1 MQIQDFPATVKTFP
15 RNVKE
20 TFNLNSCSKCLQC
33 QCSESLSNEFPSL
46 KFTVFPGQNQAGS
59 HSVRHHPLPPR
70 ILAKYQAC
78 HGISQLKISSMNL
91 LLAEIF
97 PAGSVDTLILFF
109 KQQIIKKRLKSIYW
123 VNSST
128 QGSCFHKITA
138 YVSSG
143 YTQYGPIKN
152 SRIKNQPSDFGKK

>member
-1 MQIQDFPATVKTFP
+1 MVKTFP

-20 TFNLNSCSKCLQC
+20 TFNLNSCSKYLQC

-70 ILAKYQAC
+70 ILARYKAC
-78 HGISQLKISSMNL
+78 QVTSQLKISSMNL

-97 PAGSVDTLILFF
+97 PAGSVDTLSLFY
-109 KQQIIKKRLKSIYW
+109 KQQIIEK
-123 VNSST
+123 
-128 QGSCFHKITA
+128 G
-138 YVSSG
+138 
-143 YTQYGPIKN
+143 
-152 SRIKNQPSDFGKK
+152 